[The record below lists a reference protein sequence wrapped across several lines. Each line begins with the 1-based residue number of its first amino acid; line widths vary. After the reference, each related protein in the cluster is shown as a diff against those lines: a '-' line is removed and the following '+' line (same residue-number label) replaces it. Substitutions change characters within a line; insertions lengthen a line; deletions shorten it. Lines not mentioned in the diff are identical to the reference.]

1 MSNEQ
6 LSFDDIGLVQNL
18 SQSAGQLA
26 PFITAKNLTKS
37 YYTSDQELKVLKGI
51 DLVLESGEFV
61 AIIGPSGAGKST
73 LLHILGI
80 LDQPTEGELIFEGVN
95 TKDLA
100 DRETASLRNKKV
112 GFIFQFY
119 HLLPEFTVLENV
131 LMPRFI
137 GQNNFLNPGSDR
149 TQAAEILSQIGL
161 GERMGHWPNQ
171 LSGGEQQ
178 RVAIARALF
187 NDPGVILADEPT
199 GNLDYKT
206 SMEIINILHKINK
219 VDGKTLVMVT
229 HDEEYARKADRII
242 KLKDGRIVQ

>member
-6 LSFDDIGLVQNL
+6 LSFDDIGVATGLSPVRGEFPVITVKNL
-18 SQSAGQLA
+18 SK
-26 PFITAKNLTKS
+26 T
-37 YYTSDQELKVLKGI
+37 YYNSGQELRVLKGI
-51 DLVLESGEFV
+51 ELEFQAGEFI

-80 LDQPTEGELIFEGVN
+80 LDQPSDGELIFEGVN
-95 TKDLA
+95 TKDLS
-100 DRETASLRNKKV
+100 DREMADLRNQNI

-131 LMPRFI
+131 LIPQFI
-137 GQNNFLNPGSDR
+137 GQNNFSLLETDR
-149 TQAAEILSQIGL
+149 DKASAILSQVGL
-161 GERMGHWPNQ
+161 AERTRHLPSQ

-206 SMEIINILHKINK
+206 SLEIISILHKINK
-219 VDGKTLVMVT
+219 VNGKTLVMVT

-242 KLKDGRIVQ
+242 RLKDGRIVG

>member
-6 LSFDDIGLVQNL
+6 LSFDDIGQDGSITQAV
-18 SQSAGQLA
+18 GQQA
-26 PFITAKNLTKS
+26 PVIIAKNLTKN
-37 YYTSDQELKVLKGI
+37 YYASDQELKVLKGI
-51 DLVLESGEFV
+51 DLELQAGEFV

-80 LDQPTEGELIFEGVN
+80 LDQPTAGDLIFAGVN
-95 TKDLA
+95 TKDLG
-100 DRETASLRNKKV
+100 DRETAGLRNKKV

-131 LMPRFI
+131 LMPSFI
-137 GQNNFLNPGSDR
+137 SQDKLHAPEADQSR
-149 TQAAEILSQIGL
+149 AEEILRKVGL

-206 SMEIINILHKINK
+206 SLEIINILHRINK

-242 KLKDGRIVQ
+242 KLKDGRIV

>member
-1 MSNEQ
+1 MSIEQ
-6 LSFDDIGLVQNL
+6 LSFDDIGQESVLDQP
-18 SQSAGQLA
+18 AGQLA
-26 PFITAKNLTKS
+26 SIITAKNLTKN
-37 YYTSDQELKVLKGI
+37 YFINEQELKVLKGI
-51 DLVLESGEFV
+51 DLELKPGEFV

-80 LDQPTEGELIFEGVN
+80 LDQPTDGELIFNGVN
-95 TKDLA
+95 TKDLS
-100 DRETASLRNKKV
+100 DRETAGLRNEQV

-137 GQNNFLNPGSDR
+137 GQDKLQVPGADR
-149 TQAAEILSQIGL
+149 ARAEEILGKVGL
-161 GERMGHWPNQ
+161 GERMRHWPNQ

-206 SMEIINILHKINK
+206 SLEIINILHKINK

>member
-1 MSNEQ
+1 MNEQ
-6 LSFDDIGLVQNL
+6 LSFDDIGQVSGLNQPVEKLVPII
-18 SQSAGQLA
+18 AA
-26 PFITAKNLTKS
+26 RNLTKN
-37 YYTSDQELKVLKGI
+37 YYTSNQELKVLKGI
-51 DLVLESGEFV
+51 DLELKAGEFV

-80 LDQPTEGELIFEGVN
+80 LDQPTDGDLLFDGVN
-95 TKDLA
+95 TKDLG
-100 DRETASLRNKKV
+100 DRETANLRNEKV

-137 GQNNFLNPGSDR
+137 SQGKMQVPEADR
-149 TQAAEILSQIGL
+149 IRAAEMLGKVGL
-161 GERMGHWPNQ
+161 GERLGHWPNQ

-178 RVAIARALF
+178 RVAITRALF

-199 GNLDYKT
+199 GNLDYKN
-206 SMEIINILHKINK
+206 SLEIISILHKINK
-219 VDGKTLVMVT
+219 VEGKTLVLVT

>member
-6 LSFDDIGLVQNL
+6 LSFDDIGQDGSVTQ
-18 SQSAGQLA
+18 AVGQQV
-26 PFITAKNLTKS
+26 PVIIAKNLTKN
-37 YYTSDQELKVLKGI
+37 YYASDQELRVLKGI
-51 DLVLESGEFV
+51 DLELQAGEFV

-80 LDQPTEGELIFEGVN
+80 LDQPTAGDLMFAGMN
-95 TKDLA
+95 TKDLS
-100 DRETASLRNKKV
+100 DRETAGLRNKKV

-131 LMPRFI
+131 LMPNFI
-137 GQNNFLNPGSDR
+137 SQDKLRVPGAGHAR
-149 TQAAEILSQIGL
+149 AEEILRKVGL

-229 HDEEYARKADRII
+229 HDEEYARKADRVI

>member
-1 MSNEQ
+1 MNEQ
-6 LSFDDIGLVQNL
+6 LSFDDIGQESVLNQP
-18 SQSAGQLA
+18 AGQQA
-26 PFITAKNLTKS
+26 PIITAKNLTKNYS
-37 YYTSDQELKVLKGI
+37 TSDQELKVLKGI
-51 DLVLESGEFV
+51 DLELKQGEFV

-80 LDQPTEGELIFEGVN
+80 LDQPTGGELTFEGVN
-95 TKDLA
+95 IKELG
-100 DRETASLRNKKV
+100 DRETAALRNKKV

-119 HLLPEFTVLENV
+119 HLLPEFSVLENV

-137 GQNNFLNPGSDR
+137 SQDKLQVPAADR
-149 TQAAEILSQIGL
+149 AWAEEILGRVGL

-199 GNLDYKT
+199 GNLDYKN
-206 SMEIINILHKINK
+206 SLEIINILHKINK
-219 VDGKTLVMVT
+219 VDRKTLVLVT
-229 HDEEYARKADRII
+229 HDEEYAKKADRII
-242 KLKDGRIVQ
+242 KLKDGRIV

>member
-6 LSFDDIGLVQNL
+6 LSFDDIGVETGLSPVRGESLVITVKNL
-18 SQSAGQLA
+18 SK
-26 PFITAKNLTKS
+26 T
-37 YYTSDQELKVLKGI
+37 YYNNGQELRVLKGI
-51 DLVLESGEFV
+51 DLEFHPGEFV

-80 LDQPTEGELIFEGVN
+80 LDQPSAGELIFEGVN
-95 TKDLA
+95 TKALT
-100 DRETASLRNKKV
+100 DREMADLRNQNI

-131 LMPRFI
+131 LMPQFI
-137 GQNNFLNPGSDR
+137 GQNNFRLPETDR
-149 TQAAEILSQIGL
+149 DKASAILSQVGL
-161 GERMGHWPNQ
+161 AERMGHFPNQ

-206 SMEIINILHKINK
+206 SLEIINILHKINK
-219 VDGKTLVMVT
+219 INGKTLVMVT

-242 KLKDGRIVQ
+242 KLKDGRIVG